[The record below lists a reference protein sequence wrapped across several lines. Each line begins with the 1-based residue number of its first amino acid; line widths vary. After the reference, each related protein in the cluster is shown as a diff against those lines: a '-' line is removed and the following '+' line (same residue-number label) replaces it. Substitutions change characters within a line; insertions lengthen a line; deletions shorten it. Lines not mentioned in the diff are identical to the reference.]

1 MESDDG
7 VTPEETHTNIPMPWL
22 ITSNDDLQ
30 QLKSKHTDGEIL
42 DSGESNSC
50 QTTESAAE
58 KATEHYDTIA
68 YKED

>member
-1 MESDDG
+1 
-7 VTPEETHTNIPMPWL
+7 MPWL

-42 DSGESNSC
+42 DFGNSNSC

-58 KATEHYDTIA
+58 KATEHYDTIN
-68 YKED
+68 YKENKE